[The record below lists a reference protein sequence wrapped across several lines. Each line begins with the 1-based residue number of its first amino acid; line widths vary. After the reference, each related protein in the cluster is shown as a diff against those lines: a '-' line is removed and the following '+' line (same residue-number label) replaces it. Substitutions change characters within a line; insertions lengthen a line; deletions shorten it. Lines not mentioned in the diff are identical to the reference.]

1 MSDVQSTEHNERPVF
16 ARFGLSRAALEGAI
30 IAELEEAADGSDPKV
45 LAAAVA
51 GAIEANNEELL
62 RHLNEM
68 LTSDTISAR
77 PIRAKLGPP
86 DAS

>member
-1 MSDVQSTEHNERPVF
+1 MSDVSPTGGSERPF
-16 ARFGLSRAALEGAI
+16 ARFGLSRAALEAAI
-30 IAELEEAADGSDPKV
+30 IAEVEQDGDVRDVRV

-51 GAIEANNEELL
+51 AAMEANNEELL

-86 DAS
+86 DAD

>member
-1 MSDVQSTEHNERPVF
+1 
-16 ARFGLSRAALEGAI
+16 
-30 IAELEEAADGSDPKV
+30 V

-51 GAIEANNEELL
+51 AAIEANNEELL

-77 PIRAKLGPP
+77 AIRAKLGPP
-86 DAS
+86 DAD